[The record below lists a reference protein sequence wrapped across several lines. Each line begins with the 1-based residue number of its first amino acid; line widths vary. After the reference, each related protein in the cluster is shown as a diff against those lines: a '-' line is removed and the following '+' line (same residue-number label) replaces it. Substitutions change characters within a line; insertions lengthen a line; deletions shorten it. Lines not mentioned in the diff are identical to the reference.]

1 MKNTE
6 KTRNYFIKVKNQN
19 KLICN
24 QHKKVCTTLYYI
36 EHFFIS
42 VPVFSSL
49 FVIPIGIT
57 SSAVA
62 LKSHAIAAG
71 MKNYKSL
78 IEKKEGTR

>member
-62 LKSHAIAAG
+62 LKSHVIAPG
-71 MKNYKSL
+71 MKNYKSI

>member
-1 MKNTE
+1 MKKTQ
-6 KTRNYFIKVKNQN
+6 KTRNYFIKVINQN

-42 VPVFSSL
+42 VPAFSSL
-49 FVIPIGIT
+49 FVISMVIT

-62 LKSHAIAAG
+62 LKSHAIAPG
-71 MKNYKSL
+71 MKNYKSI
-78 IEKKEGTR
+78 IEKIEGTR

>member
-1 MKNTE
+1 MKNTQ
-6 KTRNYFIKVKNQN
+6 KTRNYFIKVINQN

-62 LKSHAIAAG
+62 LKSHAITPG
-71 MKNYKSL
+71 MKNYKSI